1 MADDALSG
9 AWQALARTVPNHV
22 RHAAWE
28 ALASASA
35 QQGKNFAMQMVM
47 KKCLDFFHL
56 RIKLCDGPCIR
67 LYIDYA

>member
-22 RHAAWE
+22 RHASWE

-35 QQGKNFAMQMVM
+35 QQGKNFVAYMVM
-47 KKCLDFFHL
+47 ENCLD
-56 RIKLCDGPCIR
+56 LCISQVDAMTCLTLPRECDI
-67 LYIDYA
+67 